1 MNAKPKEVP
10 ISERMKRFMCSIAPP
25 NAPDEEEIPLTGA
38 MMCSI
43 MVLNSVIERT
53 GNRLLEEHN
62 LTLPQWLALGVI
74 SHCGAEG
81 ATHGAIGQRL
91 MLSKAPITGVVDR
104 LERAGLVKRQPD
116 AHDRRVSR
124 VVATPEGVQTWRDVK
139 APMRAHSLQTV
150 NATLSQDEQEQ
161 LLHLLGRLLDA
172 YAAQDPSL
180 QEFGAEI
187 S

>member
-1 MNAKPKEVP
+1 MSAESKEVP
-10 ISERMKRFMCSIAPP
+10 IGERMKRFMCSMAPP
-25 NAPDEEEIPLTGA
+25 NAHEQEEIPLTGA

-74 SHCGAEG
+74 SHCGEEG

-104 LERAGLVKRQPD
+104 LERAGLVERRPD

-124 VVATPEGVQTWRDVK
+124 VVATPAGIQTWWDVR

-150 NATLSQDEQEQ
+150 NATLSREEQEQ

-172 YAAQDPSL
+172 YAAQDPSM
-180 QEFGAEI
+180 QEFGAEL
-187 S
+187 